1 MLQTASQP
9 QAAYRA
15 GTNQIVEGATLEKI
29 VAPACLQQ
37 AWTRVRRNKGGPGGD
52 GITVEAFAQ
61 NEEAAL
67 DTLRAE
73 VLVETY
79 RPRKVRFAFVPK
91 PKGGKR
97 KLTIPSVV
105 DRILQTAAML
115 SLGQSIE
122 GRFSGSSWAYREG
135 RGVDDA
141 IADLRRARNAGLV
154 WTLDA
159 DITQYF
165 DRILHKRLIDDV
177 MIWVDDVRVVRLIR
191 LWLRGFSFWGR
202 GIAQG
207 APVSP
212 LLANL
217 FLHPMDRLLELEGL
231 AAVRYADDF
240 VVLCRDKQHTE
251 KARRIVAS
259 HLSARGLA
267 LNVEKTRILGPHEPF
282 IFLGQTIEPIWISQ
296 K

>member
-1 MLQTASQP
+1 MLHIGSQAQTVCPVGA
-9 QAAYRA
+9 
-15 GTNQIVEGATLEKI
+15 NQIVEGATLEKV
-29 VAPACLQQ
+29 VAPVCLQE
-37 AWTRVRRNKGGPGGD
+37 AWTRVRKNKGGPGGD
-52 GITVEAFAQ
+52 GITIEVFAQ
-61 NEEAAL
+61 NAEAEL
-67 DTLRAE
+67 DRLRAG
-73 VLVETY
+73 VLAETY

-115 SLGQSIE
+115 SLGLMIE
-122 GRFSGSSWAYREG
+122 SRFSSSSWAYREG

-141 IADLRRARNAGLV
+141 IACLRRARNAGLV

-159 DITQYF
+159 DITKYF
-165 DRILHKRLIDDV
+165 DCILHRRLIDDV
-177 MIWVDDVRVVRLIR
+177 VIWVDDVRIVRLVR
-191 LWLRGFSFWGR
+191 LWLRSFSFWGR

-240 VVLCRDKQHTE
+240 VVLCRDKQHAE
-251 KARRIVAS
+251 KARRIAAS
-259 HLSARGLA
+259 HLSARGLK
-267 LNVEKTRILGPHEPF
+267 LNVEKTRILAPHEPF

-296 K
+296 T